1 MEMKVLLI
9 FLVIIAFVD
18 IKSFRIPN
26 VLILAGALTGMI
38 MTLMSYEAEDV
49 FKRVISALIIFS
61 VFYPF
66 FLMRGIGAGDI
77 KLFAM
82 SALYFD
88 GNRIFI
94 YIALTMVIAGI
105 ISIAKMIIFE
115 ESRMRLKYLITYL
128 RKTAMTVSAGVIDK
142 YEISYSSDLKVRAR
156 SVIRL
161 SVPALLSVIMIMAI
175 F

>member
-1 MEMKVLLI
+1 
-9 FLVIIAFVD
+9 
-18 IKSFRIPN
+18 
-26 VLILAGALTGMI
+26 MI
-38 MTLMSYEAEDV
+38 
-49 FKRVISALIIFS
+49 
-61 VFYPF
+61 
-66 FLMRGIGAGDI
+66 
-77 KLFAM
+77 
-82 SALYFD
+82 
-88 GNRIFI
+88 
-94 YIALTMVIAGI
+94 IAGI
-105 ISIAKMIIFE
+105 IYIAKMIIFE

>member
-26 VLILAGALTGMI
+26 VLILAGTLTGTI
-38 MTLMSYEAEDV
+38 MTLMSYEAKDV